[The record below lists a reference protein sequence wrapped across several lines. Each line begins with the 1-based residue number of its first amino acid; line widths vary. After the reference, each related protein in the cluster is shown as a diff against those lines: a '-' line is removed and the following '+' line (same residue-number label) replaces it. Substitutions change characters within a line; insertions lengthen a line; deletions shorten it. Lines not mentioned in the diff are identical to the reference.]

1 MLLTLS
7 TTHAPA
13 TDLGYLLHKN
23 PARAHAFDL
32 AFGKAHV
39 FYPRADASHCTA
51 ALLVEVDPVG
61 LVRKRRG
68 PAGEAFALEQYV
80 SDRPYAA
87 SSLLSVAISQ
97 VFGSALSGRCRDKPE
112 LAEAKL
118 PLTAAISVLPCRG
131 GEEFLRALFE
141 PLGYQVQCRRLELDA
156 QYPDWGDSPYF
167 RVELSGKIRLADL
180 LSHLYVLIPVL
191 DNDKHYW
198 IGDAEVEKLLRHGEG
213 WLAKHPAKEE
223 IVRRYLKRR
232 WNLTQSALAR
242 LAPEEEEPT
251 ADETIVTAPDAAEQ
265 TVEQPLRLNDQRLA
279 AVLGVL
285 KSCGAK
291 RVLDL
296 GCASGNLLKRL
307 LEEKQF
313 DLIVGLDVSHRM
325 LEIAADRL
333 RLERMPPRQRQ
344 RIDLWHGSLTY
355 RDKRLSGF
363 DAAALVEVIEHLDP
377 PRLAALER
385 VLFEFA
391 RPQRVVVTTP
401 NVEYNVRFPG
411 LPAGKLRHR
420 DHRFEWTRS
429 EFQAWAGRVG
439 IRFGYGV
446 AHQSIG
452 PDDPEVGS
460 PTQMAVFDVP
470 A

>member
-13 TDLGYLLHKN
+13 TDLGFLLHKN
-23 PARAHAFDL
+23 PAKVHAFDL
-32 AFGKAHV
+32 AFGTAHV
-39 FYPRADASHCTA
+39 FYPRADESRCTA

-68 PAGEAFALEQYV
+68 PAGEAFSLEQYV

-87 SSLLSVAISQ
+87 SSLLAVAIAQ
-97 VFGSALSGRCRDKPE
+97 IFGSALAGRCRDKPE
-112 LAEAKL
+112 LVEVKL

-131 GEEFLRALFE
+131 GEGLLRALFE
-141 PLGYQVQCRRLELDA
+141 PLGYEIQCRRLELDS
-156 QYPDWGDSPYF
+156 QYPEWGESPYYH
-167 RVELSGKIRLADL
+167 VELSGQTRLTDL

-198 IGDAEVEKLLRHGEG
+198 IGDDEVEKLLRHGEG

-232 WNLTQSALAR
+232 WNLTQVALAR
-242 LAPEEEEPT
+242 LAPEEEELA
-251 ADETIVTAPDAAEQ
+251 ADEETVTAPDAAEQ
-265 TVEQPLRLNDQRLA
+265 TVEQPLRLNDQRLV
-279 AVLGVL
+279 AVIESLR
-285 KSCGAK
+285 SCGAK

-313 DLIVGLDVSHRM
+313 EQIVGLDVSHRM
-325 LEIAADRL
+325 LEIAAERL
-333 RLERMPPRQRQ
+333 RLERMPPRQRE
-344 RIDLWHGSLTY
+344 RIVLWHGSLTY
-355 RDKRLSGF
+355 RDKRLAGF
-363 DAAALVEVIEHLDP
+363 DAAAVVEVIEHLDP

-391 RPQRVVVTTP
+391 RPTWVIVTTP

-411 LPAGKLRHR
+411 LPPGKLRHR

-429 EFQAWAGRVG
+429 EFQNWAGRVG
-439 IRFGYGV
+439 ARFGYHV
-446 AHQSIG
+446 THVPIG
-452 PDDPEVGS
+452 PDDPEVGA
-460 PTQMAVFDVP
+460 PTQMALFDIP